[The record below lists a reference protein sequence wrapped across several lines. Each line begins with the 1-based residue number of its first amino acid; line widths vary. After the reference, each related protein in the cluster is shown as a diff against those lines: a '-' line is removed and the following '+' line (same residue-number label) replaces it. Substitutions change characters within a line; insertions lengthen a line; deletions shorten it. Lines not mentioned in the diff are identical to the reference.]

1 LRQRLQ
7 APRLSLLPL
16 PSVERLLVA
25 GREQSAAAL
34 VDEVGAAAL
43 RDALARC
50 RELEQV
56 GEHGLFDELLARHA
70 HMKRYLPA
78 FLDLPFEGQPG
89 TESLLA
95 AIAMAR
101 QFHRGE
107 LREIPATAVEFAT
120 GAWRTSL
127 LKAFDRRLWEIALA
141 VAMGDALR
149 SGDLYLPDSRHHVS
163 FWNLVYDAER
173 WERERTKAYAD
184 LEIASDADRLAKA
197 LTALGRIVKTTYIL
211 RYLHDPA
218 VRDRVHLQLNR
229 GESRHELAR
238 RLFFANQ
245 GAFRTGDY
253 EEIMNKAS
261 ALALLS
267 NAVLV
272 WNTVRISEIVA
283 SIEASGQTVRPE
295 HLARI
300 SPLAHAHVIPSDTY
314 HFDRATAR
322 ARG

>member
-1 LRQRLQ
+1 MVRPGSCFTISRTRSRCSGTTRGGFPLLLRQRLQ

-101 QFHRGE
+101 Q
-107 LREIPATAVEFAT
+107 
-120 GAWRTSL
+120 
-127 LKAFDRRLWEIALA
+127 
-141 VAMGDALR
+141 
-149 SGDLYLPDSRHHVS
+149 
-163 FWNLVYDAER
+163 
-173 WERERTKAYAD
+173 
-184 LEIASDADRLAKA
+184 
-197 LTALGRIVKTTYIL
+197 
-211 RYLHDPA
+211 
-218 VRDRVHLQLNR
+218 
-229 GESRHELAR
+229 
-238 RLFFANQ
+238 
-245 GAFRTGDY
+245 
-253 EEIMNKAS
+253 
-261 ALALLS
+261 
-267 NAVLV
+267 

-300 SPLAHAHVIPSDTY
+300 SPLAHAHVIPSGTY